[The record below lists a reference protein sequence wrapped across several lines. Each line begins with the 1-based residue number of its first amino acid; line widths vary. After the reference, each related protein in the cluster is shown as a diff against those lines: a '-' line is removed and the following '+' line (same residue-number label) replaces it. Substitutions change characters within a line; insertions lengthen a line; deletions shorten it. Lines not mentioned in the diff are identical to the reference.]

1 MRGPIPTPVGRQRAA
16 TPAIATSAPQ
26 DARPRTVEIQAQAP
40 KLVEDEAN
48 ASLRI
53 LLRIEAEAR
62 EAKTIGELHFLIA
75 NETRKLTRARQI
87 FVASSGASNAMR
99 IEAISGLP
107 AVDRSAPLVHG
118 VTQAIAA
125 LGREFGLTKL
135 REFNAAAYPTEAPE
149 LVRGYPFMALLW
161 LPFIGRTDTC
171 IGGML
176 LAREEAWNEA
186 DVVVAKRLAATYA
199 HALSALQQRGGW
211 LPQLAFNRR
220 IAGCGLA
227 LAALLLAVPVSLT
240 TLAPAEI
247 VAKTPFV
254 VAAPIDG
261 IIDDVLV
268 EPNAA
273 VVEGQPLIRFVDIQV
288 RNRLAIA
295 DRELQVAE
303 SRVKKAT
310 QQAFTDVRG
319 RHDLGVAMADF
330 ELKSAERDFARDTL
344 QRSEVKAQRAGLAVF
359 ADKKTLAGR
368 PASVGERI
376 MLIADPKSVEIQIDM
391 SVGDAIA
398 LKPGSRVKLF
408 LDADPLNAREAVV
421 ELADYQA
428 RVRPG
433 NILGFKVVA
442 RLTGSEALPRLGARG
457 TAQLY
462 GDRVALAFY
471 LFRRPLSA
479 LRQWS
484 GL

>member
-1 MRGPIPTPVGRQRAA
+1 MRAA
-16 TPAIATSAPQ
+16 TTATVAPSPGI
-26 DARPRTVEIQAQAP
+26 DARSRTIAAQAP
-40 KLVEDEAN
+40 TLVEDEAN

-62 EAKTIGELHFLIA
+62 EAKTVGELQFLIA

-87 FVASSGASNAMR
+87 FVASRAASSTPR
-99 IEAISGLP
+99 IEVISGLA

-125 LGREFGLTKL
+125 LGREFGLDKL
-135 REFNAAAYPTEAPE
+135 REFSAAAYPSDAPE
-149 LVRGYPFMALLW
+149 LVRGYPFTALLW
-161 LPFIGRTDTC
+161 LPFVDRNGQC
-171 IGGML
+171 FAGML
-176 LAREEAWNEA
+176 LARDEPWIEA
-186 DVVVAKRLAATYA
+186 DIIVAKRLAATYA
-199 HALSALQQRGGW
+199 HAWQALQQRSGW
-211 LPQLAFNRR
+211 LPQLVFSRR
-220 IAGCGLA
+220 VVAGSCA
-227 LAALLLAVPVSLT
+227 VAALLLAVPVSLT

-247 VAKTPFV
+247 VAKAPFV
-254 VAAPIDG
+254 VTAPIDG
-261 IIDDVLV
+261 IIDEVLV

-273 VVEGQPLIRFVDIQV
+273 VIEGQPLIRFVDIQV

-295 DRELQVAE
+295 ERELHVAE
-303 SRVKKAT
+303 TRVKKAT

-344 QRSEVKAQRAGLAVF
+344 QRSEVKAQRAGIAVF

-376 MLIADPKSVEIQIDM
+376 MLIADPKAVEIQVDM
-391 SVGDAIA
+391 SVGDAITLGA
-398 LKPGSRVKLF
+398 GSRVKVF

-433 NILGFKVVA
+433 NILGFKVMA
-442 RLTGSEALPRLGARG
+442 RLTGSEPLPRLGARG

-462 GDRVALAFY
+462 GDSVALAFY